1 MADETSGKSLTQAVT
16 ELGLQI
22 PDVPLGLS
30 SALMATQTPEDAEY
44 ERMLANLCQVTGQS
58 RATVASY
65 VARYTAQWVSKPEP
79 TPRWHEVEYRIVL
92 KVTSGER
99 IDWSVDKPDVPMFR

>member
-1 MADETSGKSLTQAVT
+1 MADSTSGKPLTQAAT

-30 SALMATQTPEDAEY
+30 SALMAPQTPGQAEY
-44 ERMLANLCQVTGQS
+44 ERMLENLCVLTGQS
-58 RATVASY
+58 RGTVASY
-65 VARYTAQWVSKPEP
+65 VARYTAQWVGKPEP

-92 KVTSGER
+92 KVTSGEY
-99 IDWSVDKPDVPMFR
+99 INWSVDKPDVPMFR